1 MKTVASL
8 AFGIA
13 SSIGAC
19 IAASS
24 VASAIM
30 GGSQA
35 HEFDTS
41 PSPDLWTSSPVRVDV
56 AKQGYERIPA
66 SHSSY
71 VTDAAKVRIAI
82 NKPEATT
89 KELESVKPTLSAEHL
104 SWCGSR
110 YRSYDP
116 ASNSYRAYSGQTK
129 TCMSP
134 YAALEATRSE
144 TAQAGSDV
152 AVYAAVA
159 WCAARYQS
167 YRASDNSYQPYSGRR
182 RTCVPPDH
190 QEMASAR

>member
-30 GGSQA
+30 AGSQA

-66 SHSSY
+66 SYSSY
-71 VTDAAKVRIAI
+71 VTDVAKARSPSASR
-82 NKPEATT
+82 KPR
-89 KELESVKPTLSAEHL
+89 L
-104 SWCGSR
+104 R
-110 YRSYDP
+110 
-116 ASNSYRAYSGQTK
+116 NSSQ
-129 TCMSP
+129 
-134 YAALEATRSE
+134 
-144 TAQAGSDV
+144 
-152 AVYAAVA
+152 
-159 WCAARYQS
+159 
-167 YRASDNSYQPYSGRR
+167 
-182 RTCVPPDH
+182 
-190 QEMASAR
+190 